1 METIFINMIRLN
13 DLLNEAK
20 TLNSKPPY
28 VTWKFG
34 NWDKLNKTDSANL
47 EQAMGKVLRTSV
59 KLYLDKDIDG
69 YVSLE
74 FKDKAGNLIYAEWKP
89 RDFDGNYIGGYG
101 WKRWKHYAN
110 GDVDITETDLNGK
123 GKEKN
128 FFRYNFDKDWAYV
141 KTIDQTGT
149 YYSVIKQD
157 HTAIQFSNNIMDKQG
172 EPDSFVKL
180 RPGTKAYNSVKTKV
194 FND

>member
-1 METIFINMIRLN
+1 MIRLN

-34 NWDKLNKTDSANL
+34 NWDKLIKTDSAKL
-47 EQAMGKVLRTSV
+47 EQAMSKVLKTSV
-59 KLYLDKDIDG
+59 KLYPDTDSDG
-69 YVSLE
+69 YINIS
-74 FKDKAGNLIYAEWKP
+74 FKDKAGKYIYAEWKP
-89 RDFDGNYIGGYG
+89 RDFDGNYIGGYA

-110 GDVDITETDLNGK
+110 GDVDITETDLLGK
-123 GKEKN
+123 GIEKN
-128 FFRYNFDKDWAYV
+128 FFRYNFDKDWVYV

-149 YYSVIKQD
+149 RYSVLKQD
-157 HTAIQFSNNIMDKQG
+157 HTAIQFSNNIMDKQTT
-172 EPDSFVKL
+172 PDSFVKL